1 MDRPTRVLSIDLLRG
16 ADVWLMLFVNEMAG
30 VKATPAFLRHMPARA
45 DGMTITD
52 VVFPAFLFITGMA
65 IPLALGA
72 RLRRGDS
79 RGAVWRH
86 VLGRTATLLVLG
98 VLMINAERAS
108 LHGLVPPALWNI
120 LMTAAV
126 VLVFAVPKQE
136 ERPAGQRPW
145 RLAGLL
151 LLVALIL
158 VYRADGVSG
167 VIEIRPYWWGILGLI
182 GWAYLVA
189 AALYLVAGDR
199 PAILV
204 GAVALLYLVALADE
218 AGTLGALSAIRPFV
232 SVGSML
238 GAHGALVLSGAVLTV
253 ALVRHRDEALPAARF
268 VAPALGFALA
278 CAAAGLL
285 VHALHG
291 VHPVFE
297 ISKIRATA
305 AWCLLSAACTVAAW
319 TPAYASADVAGHRR
333 WPRAISMAG
342 ENALLIYLLAPFLL
356 SVFDLVAWGT
366 GRNPYEA
373 LGGSLVA
380 GTLRSVVFAWAIV
393 RLSGW
398 MRARGLRLQL

>member
-1 MDRPTRVLSIDLLRG
+1 MDRPARVLSIDLLRG

-30 VKATPAFLRHMPARA
+30 VKATPAFLRHMPASA
-45 DGMTITD
+45 DAMTITD

-108 LHGLVPPALWNI
+108 PQGLVPPALWNL

-126 VLVFAVPKQE
+126 VLVFALPKRE
-136 ERPAGQRPW
+136 ERPPGQRPW
-145 RLAGLL
+145 RLAGLV

-158 VYRADGVSG
+158 VYRADGISG
-167 VIEIRPYWWGILGLI
+167 VVQIRPYWWGILGLI

-189 AALYLVAGDR
+189 AALYLVAGER

-204 GAVALLYLVALADE
+204 TGVAVLYLVALADE
-218 AGTLGALSAIRPFV
+218 TNTVGVFHAIRPVVFV
-232 SVGSML
+232 GRML
-238 GAHGALVLSGAVLTV
+238 GAHGALVLSGAVLGL
-253 ALVRHRDEALPAARF
+253 ALRRNRDEGGPAARF
-268 VAPALGFALA
+268 VIPALGFALA
-278 CAAAGLL
+278 CAVAGGL
-285 VHALHG
+285 VHALHE
-291 VHPVFE
+291 VDPAFE
-297 ISKIRATA
+297 VSKIRATA
-305 AWCLLSAACTVAAW
+305 AWCLLSAAWTALAW
-319 TPAYASADVAGHRR
+319 AGVYACADVAGHRR
-333 WPRAISMAG
+333 WPRAIAMAG

-356 SVFDLVAWGT
+356 SVFELIAWGT

-380 GTLRSVVFAWAIV
+380 GTLRSVVFAWVVV

>member
-30 VKATPAFLRHMPARA
+30 VKATPAFLRHMPASA

-79 RGAVWRH
+79 RASVWRH

-108 LHGLVPPALWNI
+108 LHGLLPPALWNI

-126 VLVFAVPKQE
+126 VLVFAAPE
-136 ERPAGQRPW
+136 WERPRARRTW

-151 LLVALIL
+151 LLVVLIP
-158 VYRADGVSG
+158 VYRADGISG
-167 VIEIRPYWWGILGLI
+167 AIQIRPYWWGILGLI

-218 AGTLGALSAIRPFV
+218 AGTVGALSAIRPFV
-232 SVGSML
+232 SVGAML

-268 VAPALGFALA
+268 IAPALGFALA

-285 VHALHG
+285 VHALRG

-305 AWCLLSAACTVAAW
+305 AWCLLSAAFTVAAW
-319 TPAYASADVAGHRR
+319 APAYASADVAGHRR
-333 WPRAISMAG
+333 WPRAIAMAG

>member
-30 VKATPAFLRHMPARA
+30 VKATPAFLRHMPASA

-86 VLGRTATLLVLG
+86 VLGRTAVLLVLG
-98 VLMINAERAS
+98 VLMINAEHAS
-108 LHGLVPPALWNI
+108 ANAIIPPALWNV

-126 VLVFAVPKQE
+126 VLVFAVPAQK
-136 ERPAGQRPW
+136 ERPHARRAWQ
-145 RLAGLL
+145 LAGLAL
-151 LLVALIL
+151 LLVLIL
-158 VYRADGVSG
+158 VYRADGISG
-167 VIEIRPYWWGILGLI
+167 AIQIRPYWWGILGLI

-204 GAVALLYLVALADE
+204 AAVALLYLVALADE
-218 AGTLGALSAIRPFV
+218 AGAVGALGAIRPFV

-238 GAHGALVLSGAVLTV
+238 GAHGALVLSGTVLTV
-253 ALVRHRDEALPAARF
+253 ALIRHRGEDRPAARF
-268 VAPALGFALA
+268 IAPALGFALA

-297 ISKIRATA
+297 ISKIRATV
-305 AWCLLSAACTVAAW
+305 AWCLLSAAFTVAAW

-333 WPRAISMAG
+333 WPRTIAMAG

-373 LGGSLVA
+373 LGGSLAA
-380 GTLRSVVFAWAIV
+380 GLVRSVVFAWAIV

-398 MRARGLRLQL
+398 MRGRGLRLQL

>member
-1 MDRPTRVLSIDLLRG
+1 M
-16 ADVWLMLFVNEMAG
+16 
-30 VKATPAFLRHMPARA
+30 
-45 DGMTITD
+45 
-52 VVFPAFLFITGMA
+52 
-65 IPLALGA
+65 
-72 RLRRGDS
+72 
-79 RGAVWRH
+79 
-86 VLGRTATLLVLG
+86 
-98 VLMINAERAS
+98 
-108 LHGLVPPALWNI
+108 
-120 LMTAAV
+120 
-126 VLVFAVPKQE
+126 
-136 ERPAGQRPW
+136 
-145 RLAGLL
+145 
-151 LLVALIL
+151 
-158 VYRADGVSG
+158 
-167 VIEIRPYWWGILGLI
+167 RPYWWGILGLI
-182 GWAYLVA
+182 AWAYLVA

-218 AGTLGALSAIRPFV
+218 AGALGALSGIRPFV

-253 ALVRHRDEALPAARF
+253 ALVRHRDQALPAARF
-268 VAPALGFALA
+268 IAPALGFALA

-297 ISKIRATA
+297 ISKIRATV

-333 WPRAISMAG
+333 WPRAIVMAG

-356 SVFDLVAWGT
+356 SVFDLIAWGT

>member
-1 MDRPTRVLSIDLLRG
+1 MVRPPRVLSIDLLRG

-30 VKATPAFLRHMPARA
+30 VKATPAFLRHMPASA
-45 DGMTITD
+45 DAMTITD

-108 LHGLVPPALWNI
+108 PQGFVPPALWNL

-126 VLVFAVPKQE
+126 ALVFAAPE
-136 ERPAGQRPW
+136 GERPGGRRPW

-167 VIEIRPYWWGILGLI
+167 VIQIRPYWWGILGLI

-189 AALYLVAGDR
+189 AAVYLVAGDR

-218 AGTLGALSAIRPFV
+218 ANVIGVLGAIRPFV
-232 SVGSML
+232 SVGPML

-268 VAPALGFALA
+268 IAPALGFALA

-297 ISKIRATA
+297 ISKIRATV
-305 AWCLLSAACTVAAW
+305 AWCLLSAALTVAAW
-319 TPAYASADVAGHRR
+319 TPAFASADLAGHRR
-333 WPRAISMAG
+333 WPRAIAMAG

-373 LGGSLVA
+373 LGGSLAA
-380 GTLRSVVFAWAIV
+380 GILRAVVFAWAIV